1 MGIPFNKPSIQGNE
15 LAYIADTIARG
26 HTSGG
31 GLYSRKCTSF
41 FEESFGFKRSLLTSS
56 CTDALE
62 MAALLSRVGAGDEV
76 ILPSYTFVST
86 ANAFALRGA
95 TLKFADSEGDYPN
108 ICCDSIESLI
118 SPRTKALVI
127 VHYGGVACDMDRI
140 MAIVARYNLFLVED
154 CAHAVLSYNSDGT
167 PLGRFGAVST
177 FSFHET
183 KNIIAGE
190 GGMLCINDDSLVER
204 AEILLE
210 KGTNRTAQ
218 ARGLVSK
225 YEWLD
230 LGSSFLASDLT
241 AAFLWGQIERRE
253 NIQAERHRIW
263 SLYWKAFELK
273 LPAGVLPPG
282 RIDGQ
287 HNAHLFYLL
296 TKSTHERSDFIEA
309 LRARG
314 ILAVFH
320 YLPLHKSPFF
330 SKHYRGDELPNTQ
343 TFADRLVRLPLFPDL
358 DSDSQAYIIE
368 ETLKFFR

>member
-1 MGIPFNKPSIQGNE
+1 M
-15 LAYIADTIARG
+15 
-26 HTSGG
+26 
-31 GLYSRKCTSF
+31 SF
-41 FEESFGFKRSLLTSS
+41 FEESFGFKRALLTSS

-62 MAALLSRVGAGDEV
+62 MAALLARVGVGDEV

-95 TLKFADSEGDYPN
+95 SLKFADCKGDYPN

-118 SPRTKALVI
+118 SPRTRVLVI
-127 VHYGGVACDMDRI
+127 VHYGGVPCDMERI
-140 MAIVARYNLFLVED
+140 MSIVARHNLFLVED
-154 CAHAVLSYNSDGT
+154 CAHAVLAHHSDGT

-190 GGMLCINDDSLVER
+190 GGMLCINDDSLIER

-230 LGSSFLASDLT
+230 IGSSFIASEIT

-253 NIQAERHRIW
+253 NIQAHRHLIW
-263 SLYWKAFELK
+263 SRYWNAFEREIQEE
-273 LPAGVLPPG
+273 VLPPA
-282 RIDGQ
+282 RIAKQ

-296 TKSTHERSDFIEA
+296 ARSAEERSRFLEA
-309 LRARG
+309 LHDKG

-330 SKHYRGDELPNTQ
+330 EKLYQGPDLPNTQ
-343 TFADRLVRLPLFPDL
+343 RFADRLLRLPLFPEL
-358 DSDSQAYIIE
+358 DERSQRHVID
-368 ETLKFFR
+368 ETLNFFAASNG